1 MIITLDLTIEEL
13 ETLRYS
19 LIYNTVCPV
28 DSNKLVDNRVLGIIQ
43 KLDESYKKAT

>member
-28 DSNKLVDNRVLGIIQ
+28 ASDKLVDDRVAGIIRA
-43 KLDESYKKAT
+43 LDKAVKDA